1 MIDPVVAFF
10 LLGLIARL
18 GRSDLR
24 VPEPLYE
31 ALSIFLLLAIG
42 LKGGVQLSVQPL
54 SEVWAIALA
63 AMGWSA
69 LIPVLLSPVLIR
81 LVKLGRIDA
90 AAVAAHYGSVS
101 VVTFA
106 VAQTTLSARGLT
118 PEPWMALL
126 VALMEAPGIVVGI
139 VLARRAQGSQLPLAA
154 VVTSGSTPSR
164 VPSVAGVTPPG
175 ARGVGTAW
183 GRLLH
188 EVVFG
193 KAIVL
198 LIGGLLI
205 GWAFGPVALAPID
218 PLFSGLFRGVL
229 ALFLLELGL
238 VVGQRLPQL
247 RQAGWRLVAFGV
259 LAPIA
264 LGLTGTVL
272 AWWVGLSLPGMVVFA
287 ALSASASYIAAPT
300 ALRMAVPQADPGL
313 SIGAALGVSFP
324 FNVVFGIPIY
334 LAWAEWLVR

>member
-42 LKGGVQLSVQPL
+42 LKGGVQLAVQPL
-54 SEVWAIALA
+54 SEVWPVALM

-69 LIPVLLSPVLIR
+69 LIPLMLSPVLTR
-81 LVKLGRIDA
+81 LVRLGRIDA

-106 VAQTTLSARGLT
+106 VAQTSLSARGLT

-139 VLARRAQGSQLPLAA
+139 VLARRAQGGRPDRESGATAGGRTGAA
-154 VVTSGSTPSR
+154 GS
-164 VPSVAGVTPPG
+164 
-175 ARGVGTAW
+175 AW

-198 LIGGLLI
+198 LLGGLLI

-264 LGLTGTVL
+264 LGLSGAVL
-272 AWWVGLSLPGMVVFA
+272 GWLIGLSLAGVVVFA

-313 SIGAALGVSFP
+313 SIGAALGVTFP
-324 FNVVFGIPIY
+324 FNVVLGIPIY
-334 LAWAEWLVR
+334 MAWAEWLVQ

>member
-1 MIDPVVAFF
+1 MLDPVVAFF
-10 LLGLIARL
+10 LLGIIARL

-42 LKGGVQLSVQPL
+42 LKGGVQLALQPL
-54 SEVWAIALA
+54 TEVWPVALT
-63 AMGWSA
+63 AMAWSA
-69 LIPVLLSPVLIR
+69 LIPLLLLPVLTH
-81 LVKLGRIDA
+81 LVRLGRIDA

-106 VAQTTLSARGLT
+106 VAQGALQARGMPSDAWL
-118 PEPWMALL
+118 ALL
-126 VALMEAPGIVVGI
+126 VALMEAPGIVMGI
-139 VLARRAQGSQLPLAA
+139 VLARRALA
-154 VVTSGSTPSR
+154 TE
-164 VPSVAGVTPPG
+164 
-175 ARGVGTAW
+175 VGTRSTSW
-183 GRLLH
+183 RGLMH

-198 LIGGLLI
+198 LLGGLLI
-205 GWAFGPVALAPID
+205 GWAFGPQALAPID

-247 RQAGWRLVAFGV
+247 RQAGVRLIAFAV
-259 LAPIA
+259 LAPLC
-264 LGLTGTVL
+264 LGLAGAVL
-272 AWWVGLSLPGMVVFA
+272 GMMLGLQMPGMVIFA

-313 SIGAALGVSFP
+313 SIGAALGVTFP
-324 FNVVFGIPIY
+324 FNVVLGIPIY
-334 LAWAEWLVR
+334 MAWAEWLVR

>member
-42 LKGGVQLSVQPL
+42 LKGGVQLAVQPL
-54 SEVWAIALA
+54 SEVWAIALV
-63 AMGWSA
+63 AMAWSA
-69 LIPVLLSPVLIR
+69 LIPVLLSPVLIG

-139 VLARRAQGSQLPLAA
+139 VLARRAQAGPAPSATAA
-154 VVTSGSTPSR
+154 TT
-164 VPSVAGVTPPG
+164 
-175 ARGVGTAW
+175 W

-198 LIGGLLI
+198 LLGGLLI

-264 LGLTGTVL
+264 LGLTGAVF

-334 LAWAEWLVR
+334 LAWAEWLVS

>member
-1 MIDPVVAFF
+1 MFDPVVAFF

-42 LKGGVQLSVQPL
+42 LKGGVQLAVQPL
-54 SEVWAIALA
+54 SEVWPVAGV
-63 AMGWSA
+63 AMLWSA
-69 LIPVLLSPVLIR
+69 LIPVLLLPALIGVVR
-81 LVKLGRIDA
+81 LNRIDA

-106 VAQTTLSARGLT
+106 VAQAAVSARGLT

-139 VLARRAQGSQLPLAA
+139 VLARRFSGGPRTETAA
-154 VVTSGSTPSR
+154 ASSGK
-164 VPSVAGVTPPG
+164 
-175 ARGVGTAW
+175 AW
-183 GRLLH
+183 ARLLH

-198 LIGGLLI
+198 LIGGLVI
-205 GWAFGPVALAPID
+205 GWIFGPQALAPID

-247 RQAGWRLVAFGV
+247 RQSGIRLLAFGI
-259 LAPIA
+259 LAPIV
-264 LGLTGTVL
+264 LGLTGAVL
-272 AWWVGLSLPGMVVFA
+272 AWLIGLSLAGVVVFA
-287 ALSASASYIAAPT
+287 SLSASASYIAAPT

-334 LAWAEWLVR
+334 MAWAEWLLR